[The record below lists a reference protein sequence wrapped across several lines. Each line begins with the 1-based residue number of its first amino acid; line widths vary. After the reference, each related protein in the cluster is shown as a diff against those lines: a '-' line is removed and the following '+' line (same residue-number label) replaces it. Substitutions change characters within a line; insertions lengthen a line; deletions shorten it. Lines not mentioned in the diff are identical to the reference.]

1 MFREESEKTLNKMS
15 ELQVHALKRTGKWE
29 KSKFEPN
36 KEFLE
41 LRKNQILECIQQI
54 EVVLKLYQEKIHKIE
69 KDDLNDLEDLSN
81 ETKEPPLKLDSYL
94 QDIQEI
100 NKDSEERISSMIIE
114 SDIAKDRLNAVNDE
128 IQKQDLILE
137 NHISR
142 VEDVNNK
149 MELKE
154 TESNPGCFIQ

>member
-1 MFREESEKTLNKMS
+1 M
-15 ELQVHALKRTGKWE
+15 
-29 KSKFEPN
+29 
-36 KEFLE
+36 
-41 LRKNQILECIQQI
+41 
-54 EVVLKLYQEKIHKIE
+54 YQEKIHKIE

-142 VEDVNNK
+142 VGDVNNK